1 MNHWKLTALALAVS
15 LAACAPKQAPP
26 PVVDMASMTC
36 AGAFALSDVAPLQFD
51 PKGKDEKTTTAILD
65 SKSQCIHDA
74 QGVPSLYHV
83 FALPDLGAP
92 YILAVRTIPWG
103 GTLLAPKLLLLDG
116 DAKTLR
122 STSHSDFTFR
132 GQELSALMRSHPGES
147 YLVVTSDNEVLGR
160 DISRIVEAVHTTA
173 AAFPNGGSFIWY
185 TGSDSVNHMTLAS
198 VGRVDVTITP
208 FPVADA
214 KK

>member
-1 MNHWKLTALALAVS
+1 MGLALAAA
-15 LAACAPKQAPP
+15 LAACAPKAAPP
-26 PVVDMASMTC
+26 PVVDMASMAC
-36 AGAFALSDVAPLQFD
+36 ADAYAMGGVVPLQFD

-74 QGVPSLYHV
+74 QGVPSLYQV

-103 GTLLAPKLLLLDG
+103 GTLLAPKVLLLDG

-122 STSHSDFTFR
+122 ATTHADFTFR
-132 GQELSALMRSHPGES
+132 GQELSALMRSHPGEA
-147 YLVVTSDNEVLGR
+147 YLVVTSDNDVLGR
-160 DISRIVEAVHTTA
+160 DISRIVEAVHTSA
-173 AAFPNGGSFIWY
+173 AALPNGGTFIWY
-185 TGSDSVNHMTLAS
+185 SGSDSVNHMTLAS

-214 KK
+214 RK